1 MAGISG
7 VGVGLVAVGGVC
19 LWAGIKNQTPVDVL
33 KGVLGKPTSG
43 KKISV
48 DFGTVASGI
57 RSSANLVGTAAA
69 VGAAAGVASDATLVD
84 EARKHLGAR
93 YVWNTAGPTTF
104 DCSGLVVYCVRHTR
118 WPSAPRFYTYTFGS
132 WAKSAGWQR
141 LTLDQ
146 VVGGDVI
153 VKAGHMAIATSNTTM
168 IAAPH
173 TGDVVKEQDIYSRP
187 AWWGWRPP
195 GAGSV
200 AVSATKVTVS
210 R

>member
-7 VGVGLVAVGGVC
+7 VGVGAIAVGGIFV
-19 LWAGIKNQTPVDVL
+19 WAGLKNQTPIDVV
-33 KGVLGKPTSG
+33 KGVLGKPVSG
-43 KKISV
+43 KKLSV
-48 DFGTVASGI
+48 DFATVTSGI
-57 RSSANLVGTAAA
+57 RSSSNLVAVASA
-69 VGAAAGVASDATLVD
+69 VGAAAGVAAGGDLVD
-84 EARKHLGAR
+84 EARKHLGAK

-104 DCSGLVVYCVRHTR
+104 DCSGLVVYCCRHTR

-153 VKAGHMAIATSNTTM
+153 VKSGHMAIATSNTTM

-195 GAGSV
+195 TSV
-200 AVSATKVTVS
+200 AVSATKVTVA